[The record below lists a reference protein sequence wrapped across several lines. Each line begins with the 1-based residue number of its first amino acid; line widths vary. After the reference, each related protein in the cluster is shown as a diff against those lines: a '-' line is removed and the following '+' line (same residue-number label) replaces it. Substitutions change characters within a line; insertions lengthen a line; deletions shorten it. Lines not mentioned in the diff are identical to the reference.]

1 MDYDSIE
8 SMDVELVQEHI
19 MALTQGLEVTTPVYN
34 MKVLAFPPSR
44 PPSRPFRLRAR
55 TRKDAHRPRGGGGGG
70 GQGGGGDSWWQAR
83 RARARVAEREGRS

>member
-1 MDYDSIE
+1 VDYDSIE

-44 PPSRPFRLRAR
+44 PPISSAG
-55 TRKDAHRPRGGGGGG
+55 AHSKRCASAKRRRRR
-70 GQGGGGDSWWQAR
+70 R
-83 RARARVAEREGRS
+83 RARRGRRQLVAGEAGASASSRARGQVLT